1 MTKTFEAQ
9 VTEWARKSEARLN
22 AVAKTAIQSVVEDI
36 VTGTPV
42 DTGFLR
48 ASFTVT
54 KGSPTPIGQGV
65 KPVSGQSYQIQPY
78 ALTINSV
85 KSGDTVFGVFAANYA
100 TYVEFGA
107 NGRAGVRMVGLA
119 VQKWPQYV
127 NEAVRLAKGIT
138 R

>member
-1 MTKTFEAQ
+1 MAETFAAQ
-9 VTEWARKSEARLN
+9 VEKWARKSEARLL
-22 AVAKTAIQSVVEDI
+22 AIQKTAIQSVVEDI

-54 KGSPTPIGQGV
+54 KGAPIPIDQGA
-65 KPVSGQSYQIQPY
+65 KPVSGQSYQVQPY
-78 ALTINSV
+78 ALTINGV
-85 KSGDTVFGVFAANYA
+85 RSGDVVYGVFSAAYA
-100 TYVEFGA
+100 IHVEFGS
-107 NGRAGVRMVGLA
+107 NGRAGVRMVGMA
-119 VQKWPQYV
+119 VQKWDQHV